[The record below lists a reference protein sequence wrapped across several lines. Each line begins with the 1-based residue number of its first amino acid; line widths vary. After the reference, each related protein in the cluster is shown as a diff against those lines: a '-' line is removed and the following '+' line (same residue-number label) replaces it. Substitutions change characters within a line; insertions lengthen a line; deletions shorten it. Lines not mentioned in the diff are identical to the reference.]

1 MAMWK
6 ITWQTN
12 RNIART
18 TFLETAQ
25 EAARLANY
33 LKSYPDFN
41 KKVRMRPATVFD
53 VIKAAR

>member
-1 MAMWK
+1 MWK

-18 TFLETAQ
+18 MIFGTAQ
-25 EAARLANY
+25 EAVRLANY
-33 LKSYPDFN
+33 LKSHPDFN